1 MCPSHCCP
9 LWLLLLVTVT
19 LMPMV
24 HPYGF
29 RNCIED
35 VKAPLYFRCIQRFL
49 QSPAL
54 AVSDLPPHAI
64 ALNLS
69 YNKMRCLQPSAFAHL
84 TQLHT
89 LDLTYNLL
97 ETLSP
102 GAFNGLGVLVVLDL
116 SHNKLTTLAEGV
128 FNSLGNLSSLQVQHN
143 PLSTVSPSAL
153 LPLVNLRRLSL
164 RGGRLNGLGA
174 VAVAVQGLAQLEL
187 LDLCE
192 NNLGGHGDLK
202 TWRHE
207 GHERYEDMRG
217 MVSQHRASG
226 RWHSHWGQVPLPL
239 LQNVTAVPTTY
250 VSGDMK

>member
-1 MCPSHCCP
+1 MVSVPQPLTLSISPRPSTRMCPSHCCP

-102 GAFNGLGVLVVLDL
+102 GAFNGLY
-116 SHNKLTTLAEGV
+116 NE
-128 FNSLGNLSSLQVQHN
+128 
-143 PLSTVSPSAL
+143 
-153 LPLVNLRRLSL
+153 
-164 RGGRLNGLGA
+164 GLGRT
-174 VAVAVQGLAQLEL
+174 GLYWERGK
-187 LDLCE
+187 D
-192 NNLGGHGDLK
+192 K
-202 TWRHE
+202 TK
-207 GHERYEDMRG
+207 GN
-217 MVSQHRASG
+217 Q
-226 RWHSHWGQVPLPL
+226 
-239 LQNVTAVPTTY
+239 
-250 VSGDMK
+250 